1 LPKLYQQL
9 AQQLSALIADGTL
22 KPGAR
27 LPSIRQLCNERDLSP
42 ATAMRAYQLLESQS
56 LIETRT
62 RSGHYVSRQ
71 AGDRAAE
78 PRTSRST
85 ARSTRVAV
93 SDLVFQ
99 ILEASGQRDVIPLGS
114 AFPAPT
120 LFPWPKLAR
129 YLGSSARRMDPWSTV
144 TSLPHGNL
152 ELRRQIAQRY
162 LRQGCQVSVDDV
174 VVTSGALE
182 GLTLALQILTRP
194 GDAVAIESPSFY
206 GCLQAI
212 EALGLQAIEIPTH
225 PGEGV
230 DLAALDQALGKH
242 PIRACWFMT
251 RLQNPSGATMPE
263 AKVRDLVRLL
273 EKRGVPLIEDDVYGE
288 LQFAPGSRPAKAF
301 DRKGLVLHCGSF
313 SKCLAPGYR
322 VGWVAAGRFTESLRR
337 RKITTTLGTSLPAQQ
352 AISVLL
358 QEGGYEA
365 HLSRLRAALQTQ
377 QAAALQ
383 SLQKHLGGRYRVA
396 LPQGGYFLWLE
407 LAQGVDALALYAQ
420 ALDKGISIAP
430 GPMFSPRRQY
440 RNYLRL
446 NYGHPW
452 TAAFDRAV
460 ATLAKMIQ
468 RESRP

>member
-273 EKRGVPLIEDDVYGE
+273 EKRGVPLIEDDVYGDLHYGDE
-288 LQFAPGSRPAKAF
+288 RALPAKAF
-301 DRKGLVLHCGSF
+301 DRSGNVMLCSSF
-313 SKCLAPGYR
+313 TKTLAPGFR
-322 VGWVAAGRFTESLRR
+322 LGWVAPGRWHAQVQMLKFINSVGSPELLQMVIAEFLASGGYDRQLRSLRR
-337 RKITTTLGTSLPAQQ
+337 VFRDQVAHMSS
-352 AISVLL
+352 AIS
-358 QEGGYEA
+358 QYFPAGTRITRPAGGFILWVELPEA
-365 HLSRLRAALQTQ
+365 CDSEALF
-377 QAAALQ
+377 
-383 SLQKHLGGRYRVA
+383 RVA
-396 LPQGGYFLWLE
+396 LRNN
-407 LAQGVDALALYAQ
+407 
-420 ALDKGISIAP
+420 IS
-430 GPMFSPRRQY
+430 FSPGFLFSATDRY
-440 RNYLRL
+440 RNCIRIGCVEPWGPKVEQAIARL
-446 NYGHPW
+446 GELV
-452 TAAFDRAV
+452 R
-460 ATLAKMIQ
+460 KQI
-468 RESRP
+468 